1 MHRIKRKAKKMID
14 HTRHIKGVTFG
25 KMGFCTSSAV
35 CKKGTGREWIEVVN
49 IDMRLKNL
57 PEKLVGKRIVQ
68 ISDIHCGRTV
78 SNGYLKRCI
87 DRVNSLDPDIVVMTG
102 DYVTHDISGK
112 FRQNAVE
119 LIGKI
124 KSQHGVYACLG
135 NHDYGVAASATGKQ
149 NDVHLN
155 GMVSAMRDKGVN
167 ILQNESAIANIEGQ
181 PLWMVGLGDLWVGD
195 LDPEKAF
202 AKVPCN
208 EAVIALVHNP
218 DGIDHL
224 HAFPADAVMSGHT
237 HGTTV
242 DLSFSVKKAFRNRRF
257 HAGMFEVDGKKL
269 YVNRGLGRLG
279 RTLFNA
285 RPEITVMTL
294 TR

>member
-1 MHRIKRKAKKMID
+1 M
-14 HTRHIKGVTFG
+14 
-25 KMGFCTSSAV
+25 
-35 CKKGTGREWIEVVN
+35 
-49 IDMRLKNL
+49 
-57 PEKLVGKRIVQ
+57 
-68 ISDIHCGRTV
+68 
-78 SNGYLKRCI
+78 
-87 DRVNSLDPDIVVMTG
+87 
-102 DYVTHDISGK
+102 
-112 FRQNAVE
+112 
-119 LIGKI
+119 
-124 KSQHGVYACLG
+124 
-135 NHDYGVAASATGKQ
+135 
-149 NDVHLN
+149 
-155 GMVSAMRDKGVN
+155 
-167 ILQNESAIANIEGQ
+167 
-181 PLWMVGLGDLWVGD
+181 
-195 LDPEKAF
+195 
-202 AKVPCN
+202 PCN
-208 EAVIALVHNP
+208 EAVIAMVHNP